1 MLCIVRQVHV
11 SSKTIIIII
20 IIVITKPLAETDG
33 AGLTTH
39 HVNSAECAAYH
50 QFYSL
55 RDRWRR
61 YRRYL
66 LLRNTN
72 HHWWQWHCHNGCCR
86 TETLVPRCRTW
97 QKLYHF
103 CSRYGQQCILSWNI
117 FFFFVKETKKCTK
130 NYFTVWQQNV
140 NLLQFSGD
148 DAFPATDRHS

>member
-20 IIVITKPLAETDG
+20 IIIITKPLAETDG

-61 YRRYL
+61 YRRCL

-86 TETLVPRCRTW
+86 TNRDTSAYMPDQTTALP
-97 QKLYHF
+97 
-103 CSRYGQQCILSWNI
+103 
-117 FFFFVKETKKCTK
+117 
-130 NYFTVWQQNV
+130 
-140 NLLQFSGD
+140 LLQQVW
-148 DAFPATDRHS
+148 PAIHFVMKHFLLFCQRNKEMY